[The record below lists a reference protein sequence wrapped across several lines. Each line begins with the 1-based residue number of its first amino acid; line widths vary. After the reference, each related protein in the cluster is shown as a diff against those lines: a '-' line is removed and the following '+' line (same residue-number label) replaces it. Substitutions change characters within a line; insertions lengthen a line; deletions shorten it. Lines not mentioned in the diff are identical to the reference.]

1 MVNRHEN
8 EYPSRP
14 WSKMSAGPDPARRY
28 RMRAPSS
35 SIQHSSTPV
44 LAGDGESVET
54 PRDWSVTTKSSRPE
68 DNSFITARVYLKE
81 HRLCSF
87 HSGELRLP
95 AFYLGARQSASG
107 NSLTYAAVILG
118 AADSPPFVGSPC
130 AVSS

>member
-8 EYPSRP
+8 EYPSNP
-14 WSKMSAGPDPARRY
+14 CSKMSAGPDPARRY

-35 SIQHSSTPV
+35 SIQHSSTPSPV
-44 LAGDGESVET
+44 DERASVET
-54 PRDWSVTTKSSRPE
+54 PRDWSITTKSSRPE

-95 AFYLGARQSASG
+95 AFYLGSR
-107 NSLTYAAVILG
+107 
-118 AADSPPFVGSPC
+118 PPATP
-130 AVSS
+130 

>member
-1 MVNRHEN
+1 MSGAYTVKWRARAGMVNRHEN

-44 LAGDGESVET
+44 LAGEGESVEI

-68 DNSFITARVYLKE
+68 DNSFMTAGVYLKE

-87 HSGELRLP
+87 HFGEPRLP
-95 AFYLGARQSASG
+95 AF
-107 NSLTYAAVILG
+107 
-118 AADSPPFVGSPC
+118 
-130 AVSS
+130 